1 MIAVAFDAGYGSP
14 EAFARAFRGA
24 FGTPRDIIRRGATDG
39 LPLQPALETKPMN
52 RLNLNPVIETMPDR
66 RIVGL
71 RRRYTMETRM
81 AIPGQWGEYNAD
93 EQALSDA
100 VPDAWY
106 GVCAEFGEDGSLTT
120 CAGKRRRGRLSLP
133 VVGDHRCLQVAGRG
147 LRRRRISRPCKRC
160 GARIY
165 REWMGTDRLTPRDGP
180 STGILPASFNGATGE
195 GGYESGCRSPDPGSP
210 FVPGGLAR

>member
-1 MIAVAFDAGYGSP
+1 
-14 EAFARAFRGA
+14 
-24 FGTPRDIIRRGATDG
+24 
-39 LPLQPALETKPMN
+39 MN
-52 RLNLNPVIETMPDR
+52 RLNLNPVIETMPRR

-106 GVCAEFGEDGSLTT
+106 GVCAEFGEDGSFDYL
-120 CAGKRRRGRLSLP
+120 CGQEAARRLSLP
-133 VVGDHRCLQVAGRG
+133 GGRRSRCPQVAGRG
-147 LRRRRISRPCKRC
+147 FATTAHIS
-160 GARIY
+160 AMQEMWSEIY

-180 STGILPASFNGATGE
+180 STKYYPPVSTARRAKAGMK
-195 GGYESGCRSPDPGSP
+195 SGCRSPDPGSP
-210 FVPGGLAR
+210 FVPGRSGAVNGQFPAKSDAARAKAKGGDAACDQ